1 MGIEARQKLQRLR
14 DSKAA
19 LPSMV
24 VLLAVTVFW
33 VVGAVGGIGF
43 LAKASSPIAM
53 LIGLYVMLA
62 GVAVSIIVAT
72 LALNDLVSR
81 YSEPRT
87 RR

>member
-1 MGIEARQKLQRLR
+1 
-14 DSKAA
+14 
-19 LPSMV
+19 
-24 VLLAVTVFW
+24 
-33 VVGAVGGIGF
+33 
-43 LAKASSPIAM
+43 M

>member
-1 MGIEARQKLQRLR
+1 MGIEAGRKVQWLKDHR
-14 DSKAA
+14 SA

-33 VVGAVGGIGF
+33 IVGAVGGIGY
-43 LAKASSPIAM
+43 LAEASSPMSM
-53 LIGLYVMLA
+53 LVGLYVMLA

-72 LALNDLVSR
+72 LAVNDLVSR
-81 YSEPRT
+81 YSRPRT